1 MLYLPMP
8 AGKRLRYSFRI
19 YVYLTYVRN
28 KYQKSTHISTK
39 KIDKFWKQIII
50 TIEQWKCTGTAE
62 VLLYE
67 SFIAGK

>member
-28 KYQKSTHISTK
+28 KYQKSSHISTK
-39 KIDKFWKQIII
+39 IL
-50 TIEQWKCTGTAE
+50 TNSGNR
-62 VLLYE
+62 L
-67 SFIAGK
+67 